1 MGKADYKHR
10 KAQRRRRKLAKL
22 SQHLPTFILL
32 FVITVAVGTG
42 VSSLFYFVL
51 KKQPEMGKHSIQ
63 AAATAGSAGSL
74 SAPAEPAS
82 SEPQPDETDLLIQEA
97 NRLALG
103 YDYDKAIQLLSAS
116 PSSSDQRIIQAVAG
130 YEEAKAALKPAD
142 TTTIPHVFF
151 HALIM
156 DTSKAFDGDTDSAG
170 YNSVM
175 TTKDEFLK
183 MLEAMYKRG
192 YVLVRIRDIAYRSI
206 RTFPIGAQEP
216 LLHLQ
221 AMREYWDTGQPA
233 PMHRRIQTMSRT
245 ESRRPR

>member
-1 MGKADYKHR
+1 M
-10 KAQRRRRKLAKL
+10 
-22 SQHLPTFILL
+22 
-32 FVITVAVGTG
+32 
-42 VSSLFYFVL
+42 
-51 KKQPEMGKHSIQ
+51 
-63 AAATAGSAGSL
+63 
-74 SAPAEPAS
+74 
-82 SEPQPDETDLLIQEA
+82 
-97 NRLALG
+97 G

-192 YVLVRIRDIAYRSI
+192 YVLVRIRDIAYETVGEDGATRFVKGTIMLPEGKKPLVMSQDDVCYYPYMDGDGFAKRI
-206 RTFPIGAQEP
+206 VIGE
-216 LLHLQ
+216 
-221 AMREYWDTGQPA
+221 DG
-233 PMHRRIQTMSRT
+233 
-245 ESRRPR
+245 